1 MPLDLQPAPV
11 RPADRDDNPASV
23 TDLVSRMTLAEK
35 IGQLRQID
43 AAAAATDPAILE
55 AICKGEVGSIIN
67 LVDPQQINRMQA
79 AARRESRLGIPLLVA
94 RDVIHGF
101 RTIFPIPLGQAASW
115 NPDLVRTAAHMSAL
129 EAAAVGVNWTFSPM
143 LDVSRDARWGRIA
156 ESFGEDPF
164 LTATFGVAMVEG
176 YQGADLAAPGSIA
189 ACAKHFVGYGAS
201 EGGRDYN
208 TTNIPPNE
216 LNNVYLPPFHAAVAA
231 GAASVMSSFSDLDGV
246 PATANKALLKDV
258 LRDKWGFDGVLISDW
273 NAIQELVVHGYSS
286 TDREAALAA
295 VQAGVD
301 IEMNGPAYGGLG
313 SLLEEGLID
322 IAQIDDMVRR
332 VLELKRALGLFET
345 KSTPPSGPAGYVT
358 AHLEACRDLARQSVV
373 MLKND
378 GEVLPLRRDSLTSI
392 ALLGPLAD
400 AAAEQ
405 LGTWVFDGEPG
416 DCVTPL
422 RALQEFGDGQFD
434 VRYLPTLVNTRDR
447 NTSSFEAAYQL
458 AMASDIALVCVGED
472 AILSGEAHSRA
483 RLELPGAQ
491 LALLEAVRAAGKPV
505 IAIIMAGRPL
515 ALTDVLP
522 LVDGLLFA
530 WHPGTLAGPA
540 LTDLLFGAVS
550 PSGRLPVTFP
560 RSVGQI
566 PIHYNRK
573 NTGRPAS
580 LETVLLIDD
589 IPADAR
595 QTSFGMTAFYLDD
608 GHTPLFPFGFGLT
621 YGPTEYGPVVLDAD
635 VIDRTKTLTVTASL
649 TNQGRH
655 PATETAQ
662 LYIRDLAG
670 SLTRPI
676 RELRGF
682 RKVELQPGETRSVS
696 FEITAK
702 DLAFHTASGRLEAED
717 GEFDIW
723 IAPDAES
730 GKPARFRLEGRLR
743 QAGF

>member
-1 MPLDLQPAPV
+1 MPLDLPPAPV
-11 RPADRDDNPASV
+11 RHADISDGKA
-23 TDLVSRMTLAEK
+23 LVAELVARMTLAEK

-43 AAAAATDPAILE
+43 AAAAATDPAIIE
-55 AICKGEVGSIIN
+55 AVRQGEVGSIIN
-67 LVDPQQINRMQA
+67 LVDPDQVRRMQA
-79 AARRESRLGIPLLVA
+79 VARGESRLGIPLLVA

-115 NPDLVRTAAHMSAL
+115 NPDLVRTAARISAL

-156 ESFGEDPF
+156 ESFGEDTY

-176 YQGADLAAPGSIA
+176 YQGTDLAAPGSIA

-216 LNNVYLPPFHAAVAA
+216 LNNVYLPPFQAAVAA

-246 PATANKALLKDV
+246 PATANKALLRDV
-258 LRDKWGFDGVLISDW
+258 LRGQWGFDGVLISDW

-301 IEMNGPAYGGLG
+301 IEMNGPAYAG
-313 SLLEEGLID
+313 SLASLLQDGQIAID
-322 IAQIDDMVRR
+322 QIDDMVRR
-332 VLELKRALGLFET
+332 VLTLKVSLGLFADRGD
-345 KSTPPSGPAGYVT
+345 PPAADAGGAAAPRDV
-358 AHLEACRDLARQSVV
+358 CRQLARQSMVL
-373 MLKND
+373 LKND
-378 GEVLPLRRDSLTSI
+378 GGILPLRRDRLKSV

-400 AAAEQ
+400 APDEQ
-405 LGTWVFDGEPG
+405 LGTWVFDGQPG
-416 DCVTPL
+416 DSETPL
-422 RALQEFGDGQFD
+422 QALRAIGADRFD
-434 VRYLPTLVNTRDR
+434 VRFLPVLANTRDR
-447 NTSSFEAAYQL
+447 DQSHFDAARDLVQ
-458 AMASDIALVCVGED
+458 ASDVALVCVGED

-483 RLELPGAQ
+483 RLDLPGAQ
-491 LALLEAVRAAGKPV
+491 RQLLEAVRAAGKPV
-505 IAIIMAGRPL
+505 IAVIMAGRPL
-515 ALTDVLP
+515 ALTDILP

-540 LTDLLFGAVS
+540 LMDLLFGEAS

-573 NTGRPAS
+573 NTGRPATP
-580 LETVLLIDD
+580 ETVLLIDD

-608 GHTPLFPFGFGLT
+608 GHTPLFPFGYGLT
-621 YGPTEYGPVVLDAD
+621 YGRMSYGPPALSADLLD
-635 VIDRTKTLTVTASL
+635 RQGMLTATATI
-649 TNQGRH
+649 TNHGPH
-655 PATETAQ
+655 AATEIAQ

-676 RELRGF
+676 RQLCGF
-682 RKVELQPGETRSVS
+682 RHVPLQPGESRQVA
-696 FEITAK
+696 FEIRAA
-702 DLAFHTASGRLEAED
+702 DLAFYTASGRLEAED
-717 GEFDIW
+717 GLFDLW
-723 IAPDAES
+723 IGPDAES
-730 GKPARFRLEGRLR
+730 GTPARFRLETSTG
-743 QAGF
+743 